1 MLVMKAKYVCVIFL
15 LVLGFY
21 GGYSINYIQAQ
32 SMPEIPPQMMPSPLA
47 PPPGM
52 EMFGESYEDDVPLL
66 PVYSRET
73 DVAGMPEKSPAPP
86 RRASAALGR
95 QAAYD
100 SIFHA
105 IAAQDL
111 YACVDF
117 IRNGADLSARNQDN
131 LDPLLYAAQQGCAN
145 IVEELARA
153 GVDPMA
159 KDPQGRMA
167 AHLAAMA
174 NRVYT
179 LLELHVRGFSFD
191 VPDQRN
197 YLPSHTAAEKGN
209 ADAIR
214 MLAALNENITSGVEH
229 GVHSGPAIVAAM
241 AKQWDVVSLLRA
253 LNVGYGLHQAVRLG
267 DFEYVREII
276 KAAPGSVNAKTL
288 SGGTPLMAAT
298 MAKDLDMI
306 KLLLEAGAD
315 PLAEDNDYRTAISLG
330 VSIKFK
336 EGIDLLL
343 EHGAD
348 INMVTQTFSGD
359 SMLHQAIPS
368 AEAEMIDFL
377 ISRGAAIDAVNK
389 SGMTPLHVAVE
400 NNRLDVVRLLVN
412 KGASIENKNQ
422 DAFSP
427 LHLAVE
433 KGFLDIAVF
442 FLDQGAD
449 IKTKDRRRFT
459 PLHSAVMLG
468 NAEMVKLLIE
478 RSADIA
484 FKDKEGRTPLHLAAE
499 TGNMNIAQQLVD
511 KGSDI
516 EAVDREKRTPLFYSI
531 MNDHSAV
538 MDYLLSKGANFEARD
553 SDERT
558 PIITA
563 LYHQRLNI
571 ARKLAEIGADT
582 NIIDRFG
589 RTALFAS
596 SENDTPEM
604 TQWLVSLNM
613 DLNARDNTDWTPLH
627 AAAERGC
634 METVE
639 WLVQKGAE
647 VNAQD
652 KQGRTPLHVASRRG
666 HIMIVKALTSGGAD
680 IRAADNEGRLP
691 LHVSAAA
698 GHWGPVQLFILRG
711 LNIDMPD
718 GGGNTPLHAAVMNG
732 HLRTVKLLVGKRA
745 DTCALNKS
753 GQTPLELVLE
763 QVKNRPP
770 ALGLTPLQL
779 AMRIGQDRTVMFLR
793 AVIYQELIDA
803 ARFGDVERLD
813 TVLTLNPDYAN
824 GMLFGRT
831 PLHLAAYE
839 GQQAAVECLL
849 KHGADANLTSETTEG
864 FTPLHEAAQRG
875 HANVLRVLLAHGA
888 SKTQKSF
895 SGQTPAEVARNSG
908 QPNAAVVIDSVVQK

>member
-1 MLVMKAKYVCVIFL
+1 MKAKYVFVIFL
-15 LVLGFY
+15 LMLGFY
-21 GGYSINYIQAQ
+21 GGDSMEYIHAQ
-32 SMPEIPPQMMPSPLA
+32 GMPENPAQTMPGPVA

-52 EMFGESYEDDVPLL
+52 EMYGLDEQDFPPL
-66 PVYSRET
+66 PVYSGEP
-73 DVAGMPEKSPAPP
+73 DVIGIPEKSPAPP
-86 RRASAALGR
+86 WRASASFGR

-100 SIFHA
+100 SIFQA
-105 IAAQDL
+105 IAAKDL

-117 IRNGADLSARNQDN
+117 IRSGADLSARNQEN

-145 IVEELARA
+145 IVEELTQA
-153 GVDPMA
+153 GGDPAA
-159 KDPQGRMA
+159 KEPQGLMA

-174 NRVYT
+174 NKVYT

-197 YLPSHTAAEKGN
+197 YLPSHIAAEKGN
-209 ADAIR
+209 VDVIR
-214 MLAALNENITSGVEH
+214 MLAALNENITSGVERD
-229 GVHSGPAIVAAM
+229 VHSGPAIVAAM
-241 AKQWDVVSLLRA
+241 AKQWDAVSLLRA

-267 DFEYVREII
+267 DFQYVKEII
-276 KAAPGSVNAKTL
+276 KAAPDSVNTKTF

-298 MAKDLDMI
+298 MAKDLDMM
-306 KLLLEAGAD
+306 KLLLGAGAD
-315 PLAEDNDYRTAISLG
+315 PLAEDNDYRTALSLG
-330 VSIKFK
+330 VNIKFK

-343 EHGAD
+343 EHGGD
-348 INMVTQTFSGD
+348 INMVTRSFAGD
-359 SMLHQAIPS
+359 SVLHQAIPS
-368 AEAEMIDFL
+368 GDIEMIDFL
-377 ISRGAAIDAVNK
+377 ISRGAAIDTVNK
-389 SGMTPLHVAVE
+389 SGMTPLHVAVD
-400 NNRLDVVRLLVN
+400 NHRLDVVQLLVN

-433 KGFLDIAVF
+433 KGFPDIAVF
-442 FLDQGAD
+442 LLDQGAD

-478 RSADIA
+478 HNADIT

-499 TGNMNIAQQLVD
+499 TGNMNITQQLVD

-531 MNDHSAV
+531 INDHSTI
-538 MDYLLSKGANFEARD
+538 MEYLLSKGVNIGARD

-558 PIITA
+558 PFIIA
-563 LYHQRLNI
+563 LYHQRQTI
-571 ARKLAEIGADT
+571 ARKLMEIGAEI
-582 NIIDRFG
+582 NVIDRFG
-589 RTALFAS
+589 RTALFAAA
-596 SENDTPEM
+596 ENDTPEM
-604 TQWLVSLNM
+604 TQWLVSLNL

-627 AAAERGC
+627 TAAERGC
-634 METVE
+634 LETVE
-639 WLVQKGAE
+639 WLAQKGAE

-652 KQGRTPLHVASRRG
+652 KKGRTSLHIASRRG
-666 HIMIVKALTSGGAD
+666 HIMIVKSLTAGGAD
-680 IRAADNEGRLP
+680 IRAADNEGKLP

-698 GHWGPVQLFILRG
+698 GHWGPMQLFILRG
-711 LNIDMPD
+711 LNIDTPD
-718 GGGNTPLHAAVMNG
+718 GDGNTPLHAAVMNG

-745 DTCALNKS
+745 DTCALNKA
-753 GQTPLELVLE
+753 GQTPLALVLE

-793 AVIYQELIDA
+793 AVVYQELIDA

-813 TVLTLNPDYAN
+813 KVLTLNPEYVN

-849 KHGADANLTSETTEG
+849 KHGADTNLVSETTEG
-864 FTPLHEAAQRG
+864 FSPLHEAAQRG
-875 HANVLRVLLAHGA
+875 HIDVVRVLLAHGA
-888 SKTQKSF
+888 SKIQKSA
-895 SGQTPAEVARNSG
+895 SGKTPAEVARNSG
-908 QPNAAVVIDSVVQK
+908 QPNAAVVIDSVVQ